1 MQRVQASQAQ
11 KKHLSFQKGAVEFVE
26 RPLEGPTHII
36 LNPLDQPRCVYRASI
51 EKRIAMAAQNF
62 SDVDFSR
69 LPIPKDDGAAAH
81 LMGLNLPS
89 IPLTATSGAN
99 IDLAKLIG
107 VTVVYVYPMTG
118 RPGVPLP
125 EGWDMIPGARGCS
138 PQSCAFRDHLAEL
151 RALGV
156 SHLFGLS
163 SQETNYKLEAAT
175 RLHLPFP
182 LLSDANFTLTDTL
195 RLPTFEVEGTRL
207 LKRLTMI
214 IADGKIRHVFYP
226 VFPPDKNAEEVMRW
240 LSASHI

>member
-1 MQRVQASQAQ
+1 MPS
-11 KKHLSFQKGAVEFVE
+11 K
-26 RPLEGPTHII
+26 
-36 LNPLDQPRCVYRASI
+36 
-51 EKRIAMAAQNF
+51 NF

-69 LPIPKDDGAAAH
+69 LPIPNDDGPAAH
-81 LMGLNLPS
+81 LKGLSLPS
-89 IPLTATSGAN
+89 IPLAATNGAN
-99 IDLAKLIG
+99 TDLAELMG
-107 VTVVYVYPMTG
+107 VTVVYAYPMTG

-125 EGWDMIPGARGCS
+125 EGWDLIPGARGCS
-138 PQSCAFRDHLAEL
+138 PQSCAFRDHATEL
-151 RALGV
+151 QALGV

-163 SQETNYKLEAAT
+163 SQETDYQLEAAT

-195 RLPTFEVEGTRL
+195 HLPTFEVEGTRL

-214 IADGKIRHVFYP
+214 IADGKIHHVFYP